1 MKSIDPAHLVMV
13 SSWGYFGR
21 STPELQPQNPFDLTW
36 RGIGNNA
43 GVRKADS
50 FGCVWHV
57 LPCILSEVHIQLKWW
72 QGLAPG
78 CHQLLSGRIGGRLYH
93 LGGPTRRIIYIF
105 SSQVRADQMPG
116 PGPGPPREGQLMCTL
131 FLSMRQ

>member
-50 FGCVWHV
+50 FGCVWHL
-57 LPCILSEVHIQLKWW
+57 LPCILSEVLRHILSH
-72 QGLAPG
+72 GRVLLLLAI
-78 CHQLLSGRIGGRLYH
+78 SFRLAV
-93 LGGPTRRIIYIF
+93 LGGCAI
-105 SSQVRADQMPG
+105 
-116 PGPGPPREGQLMCTL
+116 
-131 FLSMRQ
+131 